1 MEEIL
6 ERVKKGIQYRDM
18 MLNIDETSEKRV
30 TGYATTFNE
39 PYTLYEDTD
48 VVFREQ
54 VDKDAF
60 SDADMSDV
68 IMQYDHRGRVFARI
82 RNNTLELR
90 TDAKGLFVSANLGGT
105 EIGRQLYEEI
115 RGGYTDKMSF
125 AFTVSGDRLERF
137 EENNRR
143 VYLRTIPQI
152 NKVFDVSARG
162 YEILNLFYSVVIL
175 FMVFMCLENM
185 RKTLTDKSDKYT
197 LLRLPVKEQDLFLS
211 KFSVLLIQNYLT
223 AFLFVVPVNIIIS
236 LATSQSVL
244 FWFMTFVVWL
254 VLPIIVLLFS
264 SIFIVPYIKLID
276 VIKNKYIVMFL
287 LLTILLCGL
296 FIFYSLFLL
305 V

>member
-18 MLNIDETSEKRV
+18 MLSIDENAEKRV
-30 TGYATTFNE
+30 TGYATTFND

-60 SDADMSDV
+60 NDADMNDV

-143 VYLRTIPQI
+143 VYLRTITQI
-152 NKVFDVSARG
+152 NKVFDVSAVSIPANDGTSISARSFVDG
-162 YEILNLFYSVVIL
+162 ILSEEKAEAL
-175 FMVFMCLENM
+175 
-185 RKTLTDKSDKYT
+185 RKFEAEQRRKKLQIK
-197 LLRLPVKEQDLFLS
+197 LRL
-211 KFSVLLIQNYLT
+211 I
-223 AFLFVVPVNIIIS
+223 
-236 LATSQSVL
+236 
-244 FWFMTFVVWL
+244 
-254 VLPIIVLLFS
+254 
-264 SIFIVPYIKLID
+264 
-276 VIKNKYIVMFL
+276 
-287 LLTILLCGL
+287 GG
-296 FIFYSLFLL
+296 
-305 V
+305 

>member
-18 MLNIDETSEKRV
+18 MLSIDENAEKRV
-30 TGYATTFNE
+30 TGYATTFNQ

-60 SDADMSDV
+60 NDADMSDV

-125 AFTVSGDRLERF
+125 AFTVSGDRLERS

-143 VYLRTIPQI
+143 VYLRTITQI
-152 NKVFDVSARG
+152 NKVFDVSAVSIPANDGTSISARSFVDG
-162 YEILNLFYSVVIL
+162 ILSEEKAEAL
-175 FMVFMCLENM
+175 
-185 RKTLTDKSDKYT
+185 RKFEAEQKRKKLQIK
-197 LLRLPVKEQDLFLS
+197 LRL
-211 KFSVLLIQNYLT
+211 I
-223 AFLFVVPVNIIIS
+223 
-236 LATSQSVL
+236 
-244 FWFMTFVVWL
+244 
-254 VLPIIVLLFS
+254 
-264 SIFIVPYIKLID
+264 
-276 VIKNKYIVMFL
+276 
-287 LLTILLCGL
+287 GG
-296 FIFYSLFLL
+296 
-305 V
+305 